1 MKDGAAPAGGGTLA
15 MLAAAATGVQVGA
28 ALVATRFVV
37 DEAGPISLALLRYI
51 VGVLC
56 LLPFV
61 LLAGKAAR
69 IGRRDLVPIALIGM
83 VQFAG
88 VVAVLNFG
96 LKYIPA
102 GRAALIFATFPLIT
116 MLLAAALGHERLTL
130 AKSAGV
136 LLTIAG
142 VGLALGDKALDRGAG
157 ADAWIGE
164 LATLFSAFCGAL
176 SSVLYRPYLRRN
188 PALPVGALA
197 MLASVGLLAVLAAG
211 EGFYEALPRFSAGGW
226 AAVIFIG
233 VSSGVFF
240 YLWLWALER
249 APATKVTIFLA
260 LSPITAAGLGAL
272 LLGEPVTVLLLLGVA
287 CVALGL
293 CLAHWRPAR

>member
-1 MKDGAAPAGGGTLA
+1 

-37 DEAGPISLALLRYI
+37 DDAGPISLALLRYI
-51 VGVLC
+51 VGFLC

-61 LLAGKAAR
+61 LMAGKGAR
-69 IGRRDLVPIALIGM
+69 IGRRDLLPIALIGI
-83 VQFAG
+83 VQFGG
-88 VVAVLNFG
+88 VVAVLNYG
-96 LKYIPA
+96 LQFIPA

-116 MLLAAALGHERLTL
+116 MLLAAAFRHERLTW
-130 AKSAGV
+130 AKTAGV
-136 LLTIAG
+136 LLTIGG
-142 VGLALGDKALDRGAG
+142 VALALGDKALARGAA

-164 LATLFSAFCGAL
+164 LAVFFSAFCGAL
-176 SSVLYRPYLRRN
+176 SSVLYRPYLRRY

-197 MLASVGLLAVLAAG
+197 MLASVGFLAILAAS
-211 EGFYEALPRFSAGGW
+211 EGFYSALPRFTAGGW

-249 APATKVTIFLA
+249 TTATRVTVFLA

-272 LLGEPVTVLLLLGVA
+272 LLGEPLTVLLLLGLA
-287 CVALGL
+287 CVVLGL
-293 CLAHWRPAR
+293 CLAHWSPARRRSA